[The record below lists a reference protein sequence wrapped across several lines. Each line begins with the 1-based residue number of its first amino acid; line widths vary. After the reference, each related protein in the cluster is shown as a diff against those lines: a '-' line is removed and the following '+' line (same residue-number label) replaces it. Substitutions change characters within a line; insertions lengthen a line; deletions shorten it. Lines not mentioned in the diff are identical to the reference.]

1 MAGTTV
7 TEARPT
13 LAASAN
19 DIAPNGDRIGSRWK
33 VLVVV
38 ALAQLMVVLD
48 GTIVNIALPRA
59 QLDLG
64 MTDSDRTWV
73 VTIYALTFGALLLL
87 GGRIAD
93 FWGRKRTFI
102 IGLSGFA
109 IASLIGGFAVSGEML
124 LVARGFQGAFAALL
138 APAALSTL
146 SVAFPSGK
154 SRIRAFAVYGTI
166 AGAGAAVGLLLG
178 GVLTQYLNW
187 NWCLWVNVP
196 IAAVAI
202 AIAVPTL
209 KESTAEGDTRYDI
222 PGATLVTL
230 GLGSLVFGFSRAQY
244 GWARPDT
251 IGFLALGV
259 LLIAVFVRVEARTG
273 NPLLPLRV
281 ILDRTRAGAFMSSLI
296 VGGALLGGLLYLTLY
311 FQDVRH
317 FTPLVS
323 GIASLPM
330 SATIIIGATFV
341 ARLIP
346 KVGPRALMTVGPI
359 FGAAG
364 LLLLGTISVSG
375 NYFTAVL
382 PGEVLLGLGL
392 AMIFVPMQN
401 VALTGV
407 QAQDSGVASAALT
420 ATQQVGG
427 SIGTAIFS
435 VIFATAAG
443 TGAASLSGLVD
454 GYSSVFRAAS
464 IAILIVAP
472 LAWWFIRVPKDA
484 VASADRQAG

>member
-1 MAGTTV
+1 
-7 TEARPT
+7 
-13 LAASAN
+13 
-19 DIAPNGDRIGSRWK
+19 
-33 VLVVV
+33 
-38 ALAQLMVVLD
+38 MVVLD

-59 QLDLG
+59 QVDLG
-64 MTDSDRTWV
+64 MSDSYRTWV
-73 VTIYALTFGALLLL
+73 VTVYALAFGALLLL

-93 FWGRKRTFI
+93 FGGRKRTFI

-109 IASLIGGFAVSGEML
+109 AASLIGGFAVSGEML
-124 LVARGFQGAFAALL
+124 LIARGFQGAFAAVL

-146 SVAFPSGK
+146 SVAFPAGK
-154 SRIRAFAVYGTI
+154 SRVRAFAVYGTI

-178 GVLTQYLNW
+178 GILTQYLSW

-196 IAAVAI
+196 IAVIAI
-202 AIAVPTL
+202 GIAVPSL
-209 KESTAEGDTRYDI
+209 RESTAEGDTRYDI
-222 PGATLVTL
+222 PGAILVTL
-230 GLGSLVFGFSRAQY
+230 GLASLVFGFSRAEN

-251 IGFLALGV
+251 IGFLALGIV
-259 LLIAVFVRVEARTG
+259 LIAAFVRVEARTR

-281 ILDRTRAGAFMSSLI
+281 ILDRTRGGAFISSLI

-311 FQDVRH
+311 FQEVRH

-346 KVGPRALMTVGPI
+346 KWGPRVLMTVGPV
-359 FGAAG
+359 FGAGG
-364 LLLLGTISVSG
+364 LVLLSTITVSG
-375 NYFTAVL
+375 SYLTAVL
-382 PGEVLLGLGL
+382 PGEILLGLGL
-392 AMIFVPMQN
+392 AMIFVPLQN

-407 QAQDSGVASAALT
+407 QTQDSGVASAALT

-435 VIFATAAG
+435 VIFATAVG
-443 TGAASLSGLVD
+443 TGASSLSGLVD
-454 GYSSVFRAAS
+454 GYSTVFRAAS

-472 LAWWFIRVPKDA
+472 LAWALIRVPKAATSVTEA
-484 VASADRQAG
+484 VHLE

>member
-1 MAGTTV
+1 M
-7 TEARPT
+7 TETRPT
-13 LAASAN
+13 QITSTT
-19 DIAPNGDRIGSRWK
+19 DAPPDADRVGRRWK
-33 VLVVV
+33 ILLVV

-59 QLDLG
+59 QIDLG
-64 MTDSDRTWV
+64 MSDSYRTWV

-102 IGLSGFA
+102 IGLAGFA
-109 IASLIGGFAVSGEML
+109 GASLIGGFAVSGEML
-124 LVARGFQGAFAALL
+124 LIARGFQGAFAALL

-146 SVAFPSGK
+146 SVAFPGGK

-178 GVLTQYLNW
+178 GILTEYLNW

-202 AIAVPTL
+202 AIAVPAL
-209 KESTAEGDTRYDI
+209 RESKAEGDTRYDI
-222 PGATLVTL
+222 PGAILVTL
-230 GLGSLVFGFSRAQY
+230 GLASLVFGFSRAEN
-244 GWARPDT
+244 GWGRPDT

-259 LLIAVFVRVEARTG
+259 VLIAAFVRVEARTR

-281 ILDRTRAGAFMSSLI
+281 ILDRTRGGAFISSLI

-311 FQDVRH
+311 FQEVRH

-330 SATIIIGATFV
+330 SATIIIAATFV

-346 KVGPRALMTVGPI
+346 KWGPRVLMTIGPI
-359 FGAAG
+359 FGAGG
-364 LLLLGTISVSG
+364 LVWLGTISVTG
-375 NYFTAVL
+375 NYFTTVL
-382 PGEVLLGLGL
+382 PGEVLLGIGL
-392 AMIFVPMQN
+392 AMIFVPLQN

-435 VIFATAAG
+435 VIFTTTVG
-443 TGAASLSGLVD
+443 TGLSSLSTLVD
-454 GYSSVFRAAS
+454 GYSTVFRAAS
-464 IAILIVAP
+464 IAILVVAP
-472 LAWWFIRVPKDA
+472 LAWALIRVPKNA
-484 VASADRQAG
+484 LTTTETVHMG

>member
-1 MAGTTV
+1 MTGT
-7 TEARPT
+7 RPT
-13 LAASAN
+13 QVKSVVGET
-19 DIAPNGDRIGSRWK
+19 PGGDRIGGRWK
-33 VLVVV
+33 TLVVV
-38 ALAQLMVVLD
+38 SLAQLMVVLD

-59 QLDLG
+59 QLDLA
-64 MTDSDRTWV
+64 MSDSERTWV

-109 IASLIGGFAVSGEML
+109 AASLIGGFAISGEML
-124 LVARGFQGAFAALL
+124 LIARGFQGAFAALL

-178 GVLTQYLNW
+178 GILTQYLNW

-196 IAAVAI
+196 IAVIAI
-202 AIAVPTL
+202 AIAIPSL
-209 KESTAEGDTRYDI
+209 RESTAEGDTRYDI
-222 PGATLVTL
+222 PGAALVTL

-244 GWARPDT
+244 GWARLDT
-251 IGFLALGV
+251 IGLLALGI
-259 LLIAVFVRVEARTG
+259 LLLAAFVRVEARTR

-281 ILDRTRAGAFMSSLI
+281 ILDRTRGGAFLSSLI
-296 VGGALLGGLLYLTLY
+296 IGGALLGGLLYLTLY
-311 FQDVRH
+311 FQEVRH
-317 FTPLVS
+317 FTPLIS
-323 GIASLPM
+323 GLASLPM

-341 ARLIP
+341 TRLIP
-346 KVGPRALMTVGPI
+346 KIGPRWLMTIGPV

-364 LLLLGTISVSG
+364 LLLLSTISVAG
-375 NYFTAVL
+375 NYVTAAL
-382 PGEVLLGLGL
+382 PGEILLGLGL
-392 AMIFVPMQN
+392 AMIFVPLQN

-407 QAQDSGVASAALT
+407 RALDSGVASAALT

-435 VIFATAAG
+435 VIFATAVG
-443 TGAASLSGLVD
+443 TGAGSLAGLVD
-454 GYSSVFRAAS
+454 GYSAVFRAAA
-464 IAILIVAP
+464 IAILVIAP
-472 LAWWFIRVPKDA
+472 LAWSLIRVPKDA
-484 VASADRQAG
+484 HQAADASIQ

>member
-1 MAGTTV
+1 MTQTRPAQV
-7 TEARPT
+7 TSDT
-13 LAASAN
+13 DNAAA
-19 DIAPNGDRIGSRWK
+19 DPDRVGHRWK
-33 VLVVV
+33 ILVVV
-38 ALAQLMVVLD
+38 GLAQLMVVLD

-59 QLDLG
+59 QVALD
-64 MTDSDRTWV
+64 MSDSSRTWV

-102 IGLSGFA
+102 VGLSGFA
-109 IASLIGGFAVSGEML
+109 AASLIGGFAVSGEML
-124 LVARGFQGAFAALL
+124 LIARGFQGAFAAVL

-154 SRIRAFAVYGTI
+154 ARIRAFAVYGTI

-178 GVLTQYLNW
+178 GILTEYLNW

-202 AIAVPTL
+202 AIAIPSL
-209 KESTAEGDTRYDI
+209 RESTAEGDTRYDI
-222 PGATLVTL
+222 PGAVLVTL
-230 GLGSLVFGFSRAQY
+230 GLASLVFGFSRAAN
-244 GWARPDT
+244 GWARLDT

-259 LLIAVFVRVEARTG
+259 VLIAAFARVESRTR

-281 ILDRTRAGAFMSSLI
+281 ILDRTRGGAFLSSLI

-311 FQDVRH
+311 FQEVRH
-317 FTPLVS
+317 FSPLLS

-330 SATIIIGATFV
+330 SAAIIIAATFV
-341 ARLIP
+341 ARLLP
-346 KVGPRALMTVGPI
+346 KVGPRVLMAIGPV

-364 LLLLGTISVSG
+364 LVLLSTI
-375 NYFTAVL
+375 TATSSYLTTVL
-382 PGEVLLGLGL
+382 PGEIILGVGL
-392 AMIFVPMQN
+392 AMIFVPLQN

-407 QAQDSGVASAALT
+407 QVHDSGVASAALT

-435 VIFATAAG
+435 VIFATAVGAG
-443 TGAASLSGLVD
+443 AGSLSILVD
-454 GYSSVFRAAS
+454 GYSTVFRAAA

-472 LAWWFIRVPKDA
+472 IAWALIRVPKDA
-484 VASADRQAG
+484 LVKTDAVHMG